1 MSTLAIQQTEG
12 TVAPWK
18 AMFSLAGFTKTREW
32 DGPATGGSPFVLA
45 ANPSDVLVV
54 VTDGVSIGPSVEQF
68 EADLGDKLVG
78 AWADDI
84 LLVRSKTLTDPVVNR
99 LGKRY
104 GQGSWVW
111 DSAYWAMCE
120 RCLAVGVRQR
130 SSGGKGC
137 PCQGDK
143 AGQEGEGLLGPER
156 AAQGHLLSTRPVLVS
171 LPAGPCNCE
180 GDSGE
185 DDDPM
190 SWAERLVDALVA
202 SGNEIGRV
210 DQTCQRLADHVRTDE
225 CTVQA
230 VLQVWADAGLV
241 SIHHPVVAINPSR
254 LAKHRCRALLLARSA
269 GSVPVLDRPA

>member
-210 DQTCQRLADHVRTDE
+210 DQTCQRLASITPWSPSTRPGWPSTG
-225 CTVQA
+225 
-230 VLQVWADAGLV
+230 AG
-241 SIHHPVVAINPSR
+241 HCCWPAP
-254 LAKHRCRALLLARSA
+254 LARSPYWT
-269 GSVPVLDRPA
+269 GPRDGPPPQCRRPSRGLSPSS